1 MIKTSGP
8 ASRNEDELV
17 LRTNY
22 RISHPER
29 LANGNSRSQLG
40 FKKLLVPMDNYMD
53 TSCPFSDFETC
64 LSSVIVIVGC
74 ICVPLSLLI
83 TSSIYPVISLFR
95 CCVGGALSFEVLR
108 S

>member
-1 MIKTSGP
+1 MIETAGP
-8 ASRNEDELV
+8 TSRNEDELV

-29 LANGNSRSQLG
+29 LANGNSRSQL
-40 FKKLLVPMDNYMD
+40 
-53 TSCPFSDFETC
+53 
-64 LSSVIVIVGC
+64 VIVGC

-95 CCVGGALSFEVLR
+95 CCVELLSCVEALSFEVLV
-108 S
+108 SSS